1 MYSCSPLP
9 LPMAADVHP
18 QLHPPHL
25 GASAAGA
32 PLAPPAHA
40 ATLTAISPIAPG
52 FLLSQLTV
60 ELVLAVLVLVTD
72 ARDLRCCM
80 CTCKTLFGAASQEAA
95 WRGCW
100 AAAIAGRTFVCRPAM
115 QLAAEGRFRTALARA
130 VEDARRTCIT
140 AEELC
145 SFTWHARVKA
155 AGGAALTKTCPWWK
169 GKRALRTR

>member
-1 MYSCSPLP
+1 MQGGNAR
-9 LPMAADVHP
+9 AA
-18 QLHPPHL
+18 PPTSETP
-25 GASAAGA
+25 SAAA
-32 PLAPPAHA
+32 
-40 ATLTAISPIAPG
+40 SG
-52 FLLSQLTV
+52 FVRLIQTELL
-60 ELVLAVLVLVTD
+60 LAVLALLTD
-72 ARDLRCCM
+72 AADLRSCM

-100 AAAIAGRTFVCRPAM
+100 AAAIAGKTFVCKTAM

-130 VEDARRTCIT
+130 VEDTGRTCIT

-169 GKRALRTR
+169 GKHARRTR

>member
-1 MYSCSPLP
+1 MRLI
-9 LPMAADVHP
+9 
-18 QLHPPHL
+18 Q
-25 GASAAGA
+25 
-32 PLAPPAHA
+32 
-40 ATLTAISPIAPG
+40 TE
-52 FLLSQLTV
+52 LL
-60 ELVLAVLVLVTD
+60 LAVLALLTD
-72 ARDLRCCM
+72 AADLRSCARCCKDL
-80 CTCKTLFGAASQEAA
+80 CSAVSQEAA

-100 AAAIAGRTFVCRPAM
+100 TATIARKNFVCRTAM

-130 VEDARRTCIT
+130 VKDTHRTCIT